1 MKKVLI
7 CLGIGTSLIGMQDP
21 YIKSIPIPGAL
32 ATSEFQSRSPGAT
45 SQLISSST
53 EALIELYA
61 EQIKQEAKNHIYKAA
76 ANGKQPGT
84 AALSHY
90 LLDIHDQLKKEM
102 KENKKNEK
110 KESDEEKGQS
120 KMHEI
125 VLASEVCV
133 MHVAATINLGII
145 FHGKSNP

>member
-1 MKKVLI
+1 MKIIII
-7 CLGIGTSLIGMQDP
+7 CLCVGTSLVGMQDP
-21 YIKSIPIPGAL
+21 YANSIPVPGAL
-32 ATSEFQSRSPGAT
+32 ASSELQSRSPVAT
-45 SQLISSST
+45 SQLISSSM

-61 EQIKQEAKNHIYKAA
+61 ERIKQEAKNHIYKAA
-76 ANGKQPGT
+76 AKGKQPGT
-84 AALSHY
+84 VALSHH
-90 LLDIHDQLKKEM
+90 LLDIHDQLKKER

-125 VLASEVCV
+125 ALSSEVCA

-145 FHGKSNP
+145 FHAESKP